1 MSVLPT
7 FLISLISLLAIG
19 GCGPAPQ
26 TAAGFVVDVQSTSL
40 TEITSFTVRTEAGEE
55 ITFLVGVLDLNGGGF
70 PGTHLREHM
79 VTNQPIAVA
88 FESEG
93 GDRVATKVVDAP
105 WLRP

>member
-1 MSVLPT
+1 MNVRQTISIVVL
-7 FLISLISLLAIG
+7 SAS

-40 TEITSFTVRTEAGEE
+40 TQITSFTLRTEDGEA
-55 ITFLVGVLDLNGGGF
+55 IVFSVGPLDLNGGAF

-79 VTNQPIAVA
+79 IANQPVAVA
-88 FESEG
+88 FEVAG
-93 GDRVATKVVDAP
+93 DDRVATRLVDAP

>member
-1 MSVLPT
+1 MRGMA
-7 FLISLISLLAIG
+7 SLSLVALLAIS

-40 TEITSFTVRTEAGEE
+40 TQITAFTLRTQEGAE
-55 ITFLVGVLDLNGGGF
+55 LVFRVGALDLDGGGF

-79 VTNQPIAVA
+79 ITNQAVAVA
-88 FESEG
+88 FDVEG
-93 GDRVATKVVDAP
+93 DDRVATRLVDAP

>member
-1 MSVLPT
+1 MKILKPT
-7 FLISLISLLAIG
+7 AAIMLLMAT

-40 TEITSFTVRTEAGEE
+40 TQITSFTLRAEEGTE
-55 ITFLVGVLDLNGGGF
+55 LVFRVGALDLNGGGF

-79 VTNQPIAVA
+79 INNQPVAVA
-88 FESEG
+88 FALDG
-93 GDRVATKVVDAP
+93 DDRVATRLVDAP

>member
-1 MSVLPT
+1 MKVLT
-7 FLISLISLLAIG
+7 SLSIVGLFVIS

-40 TEITSFTVRTEAGEE
+40 TEITSFTLRTKEGEE
-55 ITFLVGVLDLNGGGF
+55 LLFRVGALDLNGGF

-79 VTNQPIAVA
+79 ITNQPVAVA
-88 FESEG
+88 FDME
-93 GDRVATKVVDAP
+93 DDDLVATRLVDAP